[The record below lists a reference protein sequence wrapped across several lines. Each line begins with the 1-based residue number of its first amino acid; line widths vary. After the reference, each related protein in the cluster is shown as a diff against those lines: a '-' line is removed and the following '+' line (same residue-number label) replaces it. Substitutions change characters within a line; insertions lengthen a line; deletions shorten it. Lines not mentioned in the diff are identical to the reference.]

1 MDADVILDRRLNKQR
16 LAPLLQRSDARG
28 LAQALLHLGAI
39 VASGM
44 AVWLALGTWWLLLPA
59 MLLHGILLISLFA
72 AAHETIHRTAF
83 KSRWLNQA
91 LGWLA
96 GAVLLLPPDYFRAF
110 HFAHHAHTGN
120 PDADP
125 ELAYPKPATRRAYL
139 WHVSGLPYWIGQAKV
154 TLTHALGRTPERF
167 ITPRMAPKIVR
178 EARLLLALYA
188 VLLAGSLALGT
199 AALLWL
205 WIVPALLGQPF
216 LRLYL
221 LAEHWGCPQGTDAA
235 GRDML
240 RNTRTTETNGLV
252 RLLAWNMPY
261 HVEHHAY
268 PAVPFHA
275 LPALHPLIRAEIAE
289 LTPGYRALHRRIW
302 HSLGAR

>member
-1 MDADVILDRRLNKQR
+1 MDISYRIM
-16 LAPLLQRSDARG
+16 G
-28 LAQALLHLGAI
+28 LA
-39 VASGM
+39 
-44 AVWLALGTWWLLLPA
+44 
-59 MLLHGILLISLFA
+59 
-72 AAHETIHRTAF
+72 
-83 KSRWLNQA
+83 
-91 LGWLA
+91 
-96 GAVLLLPPDYFRAF
+96 
-110 HFAHHAHTGN
+110 
-120 PDADP
+120 
-125 ELAYPKPATRRAYL
+125 
-139 WHVSGLPYWIGQAKV
+139 
-154 TLTHALGRTPERF
+154 
-167 ITPRMAPKIVR
+167 
-178 EARLLLALYA
+178 ARLLLALYA

-302 HSLGAR
+302 CSLGAR